1 MESRQPVWDRSRPA
15 CDRRA
20 QTRGRA
26 SSALPI
32 VLALALVGLAPAAVA
47 GDNASTAKE
56 GGLGSAAAIS
66 SLVYGPVKLLYATGG
81 TVASGLTWLFSGGDG
96 KVAKTV
102 LTRSVR
108 GNYVI
113 TPEMLQGQ
121 QELEFVGR
129 APEYREAPPQIASAP
144 EAW

>member
-1 MESRQPVWDRSRPA
+1 MKSRHPVWDRARAA
-15 CDRRA
+15 CARRVW
-20 QTRGRA
+20 TRGRA
-26 SSALPI
+26 QAVP
-32 VLALALVGLAPAAVA
+32 GLILAVA
-47 GDNASTAKE
+47 LLGAAPSAWAGDGAGTAKE

-66 SLVYGPVKLLYATGG
+66 SLVYGPLKLLYASGG
-81 TVASGLTWLFSGGDG
+81 TVASGFAWLFSGGDG

-108 GNYVI
+108 GTYVI

-121 QELEFVGR
+121 EELEFVGR
-129 APEYREAPPQIASAP
+129 APEYRDAAPQVASAP

>member
-1 MESRQPVWDRSRPA
+1 MAAALLV
-15 CDRRA
+15 
-20 QTRGRA
+20 A
-26 SSALPI
+26 S
-32 VLALALVGLAPAAVA
+32 PAAWA
-47 GDNASTAKE
+47 GDGVSTAKE

-66 SLVYGPVKLLYATGG
+66 TLVYGPVKLVYASGG
-81 TVASGLTWLFSGGDG
+81 TVASGMTWLFSGGDG

-121 QELEFVGR
+121 EGLEFVGR
-129 APEYREAPPQIASAP
+129 APEYRETTPQIASAP